1 MQNLYW
7 ISARRIRLNHG
18 WNWGYGVFQ
27 TMPDLPELS
36 LMQIDDGKYSQER
49 PDLTKLL
56 GKRSGEPFYHETE
69 YNTLIGRNFS
79 NIQFLVCG
87 MQFLF
92 KSIEFVTTL
101 LLFYDLVF
109 WFSGIKVCEILAP
122 WPGIKPA
129 LPVLEGEFYL
139 CLTNYCKLGGF
150 KQHHL
155 LSCSLYIRDLGM
167 VGPGFLLRVKA
178 LIKVSIKCL
187 KRFT

>member
-1 MQNLYW
+1 
-7 ISARRIRLNHG
+7 
-18 WNWGYGVFQ
+18 
-27 TMPDLPELS
+27 MPDLPELS

-56 GKRSGEPFYHETE
+56 GKRSGEPFYHGTE

-122 WPGIKPA
+122 
-129 LPVLEGEFYL
+129 
-139 CLTNYCKLGGF
+139 
-150 KQHHL
+150 
-155 LSCSLYIRDLGM
+155 
-167 VGPGFLLRVKA
+167 
-178 LIKVSIKCL
+178 
-187 KRFT
+187 